1 MKYTRLWAHDG
12 NNSLKRVL
20 PFGDR
25 VAADTRVYSDSD
37 YILPRDFVNR
47 YANEVKAQ
55 KAAPNAQKTTPNAHR
70 EIRTGDSDEEDEG
83 EDVAN
88 NPTYRDDAS
97 GGDPTDGV
105 DVEVHTDIDQCVKNW
120 KAASEDDKK
129 RMWAIFDEASIFA
142 CACRH
147 GFVLWVLDMIRSGEL

>member
-1 MKYTRLWAHDG
+1 M
-12 NNSLKRVL
+12 L

-70 EIRTGDSDEEDEG
+70 EIRTGDSDEEDEE
-83 EDVAN
+83 EDVSN
-88 NPTYRDDAS
+88 NPTYRDDSS

-105 DVEVHTDIDQCVKNW
+105 DVEVNTDIDQCVKNW
-120 KAASEDDKK
+120 KAAASDDKK
-129 RMWAIFDEASIFA
+129 KSWGIFDETGVYIAV
-142 CACRH
+142 CEH
-147 GFVLWVLDMIRSGEL
+147 GLILWVCNMVRSGELSVLLLLMSN